1 MTDTDYMREALI
13 EAEAAAAAGELPVG
27 CVIVKDG
34 AIVARARNAC
44 EAQRDATVHAE
55 ILAIREASRITG
67 DWRLTGCTL
76 YVTLE
81 PCPMCAGAIMQAR
94 LGRLV
99 YGAPNP
105 AQGCAGSLYRIPED
119 PAFPHFCPCDGGV
132 LSGEC
137 QALLDGFFAGRRI
150 NPERILF
157 NV

>member
-1 MTDTDYMREALI
+1 MADTDFMREALK
-13 EAEAAAAAGELPVG
+13 EAERALSEGELPVG

-34 AIVARARNAC
+34 AIVARAHNAC
-44 EAQRDATVHAE
+44 EAQRDATAHAE
-55 ILAIREASRITG
+55 LLAIRQASRACG

-99 YGAPNP
+99 YGAANP

-119 PAFPHFCPCDGGV
+119 PAFPHFCPSDGGM
-132 LSGEC
+132 LAGEC
-137 QALLDGFFAGRRI
+137 QGLLNRFFDGKRKEI
-150 NPERILF
+150 N
-157 NV
+157 V